1 MRTKVETRTGT
12 CPTHGAVEGTRDMP
26 EPGFLF
32 FLYFFRRATAGRRP
46 FRCPTCGAPVTT
58 G

>member
-1 MRTKVETRTGT
+1 MRTTVETRTGT
-12 CPTHGAVEGTRDMP
+12 CPTHGGVEGTRDMP
-26 EPGFLF
+26 QPGFPF
-32 FLYFFRRATAGRRP
+32 ILYLFRRAMAGRRP